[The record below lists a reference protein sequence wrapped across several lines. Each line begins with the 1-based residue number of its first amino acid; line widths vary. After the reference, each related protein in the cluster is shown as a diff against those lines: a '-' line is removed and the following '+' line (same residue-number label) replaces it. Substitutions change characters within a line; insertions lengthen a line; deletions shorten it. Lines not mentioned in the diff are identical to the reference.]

1 VTFISLR
8 KPEPAPEK
16 AQAEGAEE
24 EVLETDNAEDQ
35 AADEDDKPVGFVRA
49 LRQGVAGWFAW
60 CADLITPRWTY
71 TLHLV
76 ALWAAC
82 YYGGW
87 VFVGVVLAL
96 AVAFVTFMPRDPVDR
111 ITTRLEQVGTPRADS
126 PDKGSPATPEQ
137 SPADPLVALMWKLI
151 AGASGVHLKT
161 LAQVLAAAA
170 EQEGHE
176 APSKA
181 LVEAALTTR
190 GIPLRDSVRDTSK
203 KVNRGV
209 HREDLAAWEQALSQ
223 PADPTPPTDP

>member
-1 VTFISLR
+1 MTFISLR
-8 KPEPAPEK
+8 KPQPDPDDTDPSAEKDVLEAAGPE
-16 AQAEGAEE
+16 EGAE
-24 EVLETDNAEDQ
+24 TEDG
-35 AADEDDKPVGFVRA
+35 KPIGFPGA
-49 LRQGVAGWFAW
+49 LVQGVTGWFTW
-60 CADLITPRWTY
+60 CASLITPRWTY

-76 ALWAAC
+76 AVWAAC

-111 ITTRLEQVGTPRADS
+111 ITTRLEQVGTPRADT
-126 PDKGSPATPEQ
+126 PDKDSPATPEQ
-137 SPADPLVALMWKLI
+137 PPADPLVALMWKLI
-151 AGASGVHLKT
+151 GGASGVHLKT
-161 LAQVLAAAA
+161 LAKVLAAAA
-170 EQEGHE
+170 EQAGKE

-209 HREDLAAWEQALSQ
+209 HREDLTAWEQALSQ